1 MSLYVKFKDK
11 AVYNPSPSN
20 LQDTAAPPPPTIIQH
35 ETSEDLLKKIRN
47 YAFKPNLDESRDLI
61 QTAESICTILDTQ
74 LNHSLYN
81 TLLEAGLY
89 DGGEQFRF
97 IRILAYEAAK
107 NLILIARSK
116 KASLDNLVEPARNF
130 HTILNA
136 SQPDRTNSD
145 AIDEK
150 VQRKAALIDSLN

>member
-20 LQDTAAPPPPTIIQH
+20 LQDTAPPSDPIQQQH
-35 ETSEDLLKKIRN
+35 ETPEELLKKIRN
-47 YAFKPNLDESRDLI
+47 YAFKPKLDESRDLI
-61 QTAESICTILDTQ
+61 QTAESICTILDIE
-74 LNHSLYN
+74 LNHSLYK
-81 TLLEAGLY
+81 TLQEAGIY

-97 IRILAYEAAK
+97 IRSLAYESAK

-116 KASLDNLVEPARNF
+116 KASLDNLLEPARNF

-136 SQPDRTNSD
+136 SQPDRTNIDTID
-145 AIDEK
+145 AQI
-150 VQRKAALIDSLN
+150 QRKVALLDSLN